1 MSSEPD
7 KKSPKTLD
15 DLVPIVADVIE
26 HAQSIQETAEGAVG
40 RVNAAAALVA
50 STAKTII
57 AGQANLGADIEK
69 GVGEKFNTALN
80 GASAR
85 IGQQLALAEQQSKA
99 ALVELTTETHAA
111 VQAIKAEAD
120 ALTENWWIPTLISGA
135 LGALLG
141 AAISGTTVYMVMSR
155 VH

>member
-50 STAKTII
+50 STAKTLI

-99 ALVELTTETHAA
+99 ALVCWRRPNFDHPRRLNLD
-111 VQAIKAEAD
+111 QGAEAV
-120 ALTENWWIPTLISGA
+120 AM
-135 LGALLG
+135 
-141 AAISGTTVYMVMSR
+141 TVICG
-155 VH
+155 

>member
-7 KKSPKTLD
+7 KKFPKTLD

-50 STAKTII
+50 STAKTLI
-57 AGQANLGADIEK
+57 AGQSRLGADIEK
-69 GVGEKFNTALN
+69 GVAQEFNTALN

-85 IGQQLALAEQQSKA
+85 IGQQFLAEQQSKA
-99 ALVELTTETHAA
+99 ALVELATETHAA
-111 VQAIKAEAD
+111 VEAIKAEAD
-120 ALTENWWIPTLISGA
+120 ALKENWWIPTLISGA

-141 AAISGTTVYMVMSR
+141 AAISGTTVYMVVSR